1 MIASSAGSGLFD
13 WRFDSA
19 RGARTVRVAPRLTVT
34 TNDAAIEAA
43 VRGFGIT
50 RLLSYQVAPQ
60 LATGALKIVLSDH
73 EPAPRPVHIVH
84 REGRY
89 AAATVRAFVDLLAA
103 RLRADNALN

>member
-1 MIASSAGSGLFD
+1 MHTPPLARAYTVPAGTRAMPLQAGFRLLS
-13 WRFDSA
+13 
-19 RGARTVRVAPRLTVT
+19 TAP
-34 TNDAAIEAA
+34 AAPIEAA

-60 LATGALKIVLSDH
+60 LATGALKIVLGDY

-103 RLRADNALN
+103 RLRADSALN